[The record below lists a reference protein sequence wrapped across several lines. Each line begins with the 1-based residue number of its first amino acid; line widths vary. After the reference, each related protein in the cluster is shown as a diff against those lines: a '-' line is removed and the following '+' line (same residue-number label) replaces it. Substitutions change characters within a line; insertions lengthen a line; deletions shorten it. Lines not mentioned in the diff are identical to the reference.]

1 MKQSKNWLHAAR
13 QLCAQIDP
21 EDGIDPRIIARK
33 RNRNPGNHK
42 SEQLGKEARHILS
55 MIFAGGLRD
64 PVFQALEVIDVSASD
79 DGQFLIVSLAA
90 TCSGLEFDEMQ
101 LLEKCQAIQG
111 YLRSAIASSVK
122 RKRVPALKFELTYTS
137 QQVVLTRD

>member
-1 MKQSKNWLHAAR
+1 MKQSKNWLNEAR

-21 EDGIDPRIIARK
+21 ENGIDPRIIARK

-55 MIFAGGLRD
+55 MVFAGELRD
-64 PVFQALEVIDVSASD
+64 PVFQVLEVIDVSASND
-79 DGQFLIVSLAA
+79 SQFLIVSLAA
-90 TCSGLEFDEMQ
+90 TYTGLKFDEMQ

-122 RKRVPALKFELTYTS
+122 RKRVPALKFELAYTS
-137 QQVVLTRD
+137 QQVVFIKD